1 MIRKYLG
8 LREYGMDPITCAFSA
23 FLSELVGQP
32 EDTVV
37 ILNVE
42 FKV

>member
-1 MIRKYLG
+1 MFRKYLG
-8 LREYGMDPITCAFSA
+8 LREYGMDPITSGFSA
-23 FLSELVGQP
+23 FLSVLVGQP

-37 ILNVE
+37 ILNVA